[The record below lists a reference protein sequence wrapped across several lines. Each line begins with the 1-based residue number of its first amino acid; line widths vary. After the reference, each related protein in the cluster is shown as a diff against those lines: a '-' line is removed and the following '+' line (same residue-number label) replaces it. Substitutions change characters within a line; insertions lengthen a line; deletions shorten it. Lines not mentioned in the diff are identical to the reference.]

1 MNGGD
6 VDAFEILRSNL
17 LSPLVLAFL
26 LGVIARLLRSDVEF
40 PEPAYKFISL
50 YLLLAIGING
60 GVELAGATFGEFFLP
75 AVAALGLALATPTWC
90 FFLLRRLGRFDASN
104 AAGIAAHYGSVSSV
118 TFIASLAL
126 MESMSQPV
134 EGFIPSL
141 AALMEWGI
149 VVALLVGRLALRE
162 PDMPLAHVVRDTLT
176 GRSVIL
182 LLGGLTMGVLMG
194 EENYS
199 RIEPVFGDLF
209 RGVLTIFLLEM
220 GMVAARQLRDFA
232 KVGGFMVAF
241 GVIVPILHGLLGVT
255 LGTWAGLSLGG
266 SFVLGALA
274 ASSSYIDA
282 PAAVRSTLP
291 RANPSIYLTSSLGI
305 TLPFN
310 LLLGLPLY
318 YQYARWLHGSL

>member
-1 MNGGD
+1 
-6 VDAFEILRSNL
+6 
-17 LSPLVLAFL
+17 
-26 LGVIARLLRSDVEF
+26 
-40 PEPAYKFISL
+40 
-50 YLLLAIGING
+50 
-60 GVELAGATFGEFFLP
+60 
-75 AVAALGLALATPTWC
+75 
-90 FFLLRRLGRFDASN
+90 
-104 AAGIAAHYGSVSSV
+104 
-118 TFIASLAL
+118 
-126 MESMSQPV
+126 
-134 EGFIPSL
+134 
-141 AALMEWGI
+141 
-149 VVALLVGRLALRE
+149 
-162 PDMPLAHVVRDTLT
+162 
-176 GRSVIL
+176 VIL